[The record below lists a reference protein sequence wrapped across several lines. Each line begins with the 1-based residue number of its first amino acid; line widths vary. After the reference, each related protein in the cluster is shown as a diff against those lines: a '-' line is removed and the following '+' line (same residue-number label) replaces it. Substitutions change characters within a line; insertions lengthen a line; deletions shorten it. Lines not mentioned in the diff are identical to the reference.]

1 MELMNDD
8 GKKSTTGRF
17 GRIQKKKTAK
27 KCKSFIRKCVNSFS
41 IQSSSVFM
49 AILAIFFPDCLL
61 AWFCE
66 NVNILK

>member
-1 MELMNDD
+1 MILEKRVPQEDLA
-8 GKKSTTGRF
+8 GYRKKRL
-17 GRIQKKKTAK
+17 QKNAK
-27 KCKSFIRKCVNSFS
+27 VLLEKCVNSFS